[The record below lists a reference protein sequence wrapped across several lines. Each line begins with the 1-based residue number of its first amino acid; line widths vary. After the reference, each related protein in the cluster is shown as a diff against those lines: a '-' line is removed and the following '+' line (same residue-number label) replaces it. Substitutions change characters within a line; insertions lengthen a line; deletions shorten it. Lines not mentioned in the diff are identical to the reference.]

1 MEGVACDNCN
11 QKHDALSKTMM
22 HKLPNY
28 LFIHLNR
35 IVFDMDT
42 YGNKKLNSR
51 VEFPNVL
58 NVKPYTV
65 NDVLKQEPEIMNKL
79 KQQKKGTASSQGSG

>member
-1 MEGVACDNCN
+1 
-11 QKHDALSKTMM
+11 MM

-51 VEFPNVL
+51 LEFPNVL
-58 NVKPYTV
+58 NVKPFTV
-65 NDVLKQEPEIMNKL
+65 GDVLK
-79 KQQKKGTASSQGSG
+79 